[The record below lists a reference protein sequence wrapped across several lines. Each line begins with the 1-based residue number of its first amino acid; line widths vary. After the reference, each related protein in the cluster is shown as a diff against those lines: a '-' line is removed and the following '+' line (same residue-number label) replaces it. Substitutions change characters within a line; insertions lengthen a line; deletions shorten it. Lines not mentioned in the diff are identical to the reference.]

1 MNTLKHYLPVL
12 TTLLIGCLWLAG
24 CAEEKGEAAAAA
36 QQEQT
41 YTCPMHPQVV
51 KNGPGDC
58 PICGMDLVPFDKN
71 NTDNFLTL
79 GASQQALASISVITL
94 GEERFS
100 NFTRL
105 NGRIVVDPNHTR
117 YIASRVAGRIEQL
130 FVKETGVR
138 VRQGQPLYKIY
149 SEELSTLQQEYLA
162 LNAQAQ
168 GFPDDRRFQQLAQ
181 AAKHKL
187 LLYGQS
193 EKQLQELIRLQRTDP
208 FISYTAPFSGAVAEL
223 SITEGQ
229 YVGEGSPIMK
239 LESYEKLWIEA
250 DLYPA
255 EAKQVR
261 AGQSVQLVVA
271 GYEDQP
277 QTMKIDFISP
287 ALSAGNQVMQIRGAI
302 ANPRLQWQPG
312 LQAIVLLP
320 SFQKENSLSLP
331 VDAVI
336 RSGRGAHVWV
346 ETAPGKYEPRKVT
359 TGVETADRVEIR
371 SGLEEGEKL
380 VVAGAYLL
388 YSEYVLKKGKDP
400 IAERRH

>member
-12 TTLLIGCLWLAG
+12 TALLIGCLWLAG
-24 CAEEKGEAAAAA
+24 CAEEKSEAAA

-58 PICGMDLVPFDKN
+58 PICGMDLVSFDKN

-79 GASQQALASISVITL
+79 GASQQALANISVITL

-149 SEELSTLQQEYLA
+149 SEELSTLQQEYLT

-168 GFPDDRRFQQLAQ
+168 GFPDDQRFQQLAE
-181 AAKHKL
+181 AARHKL

-229 YVGEGSPIMK
+229 YVAEGSPIMK
-239 LESYEKLWIEA
+239 IESYEKLWIEA

-261 AGQSVQLVVA
+261 AGQSVQVVVA

-277 QTMKIDFISP
+277 QTTKIAANDEDRLHQPCLIGRQPSDASP
-287 ALSAGNQVMQIRGAI
+287 RRYCQSQAPMATRITGHCIAALLSKRKQFEPAGRCRHQKRKGRPCMGRNGA
-302 ANPRLQWQPG
+302 
-312 LQAIVLLP
+312 
-320 SFQKENSLSLP
+320 
-331 VDAVI
+331 
-336 RSGRGAHVWV
+336 
-346 ETAPGKYEPRKVT
+346 RK
-359 TGVETADRVEIR
+359 I
-371 SGLEEGEKL
+371 
-380 VVAGAYLL
+380 
-388 YSEYVLKKGKDP
+388 
-400 IAERRH
+400 

>member
-12 TTLLIGCLWLAG
+12 TALLIGCLWLAG
-24 CAEEKGEAAAAA
+24 CAEEKSEAAA

-58 PICGMDLVPFDKN
+58 PICGMDLVSFDKN

-79 GASQQALASISVITL
+79 GASQQALANISVITL

-149 SEELSTLQQEYLA
+149 SEELSTLQQEYLT

-168 GFPDDRRFQQLAQ
+168 GFPDDQRFQQLAE
-181 AAKHKL
+181 AARHKL

-229 YVGEGSPIMK
+229 YVAEGSPIMK
-239 LESYEKLWIEA
+239 IESYEKLWIEA

-261 AGQSVQLVVA
+261 AGQSVQVVVA

-277 QTMKIDFISP
+277 QTTKIDFISP
-287 ALSAGNQVMQIRGAI
+287 ALSAGNQVMQVRGAI

-359 TGVETADRVEIR
+359 TGVETADRVEIS